1 MEKKITVRS
10 AIGITVIGMLV
21 LLVVVFLALMA
32 TDKKLEAANTEV
44 VSTFVVSAEAASEA
58 PEEGLVPVITGS
70 TVYGKYRYFRDVVT
84 DTMYMY
90 IVDKPL
96 VQMEDPATGLPLT
109 YEKYLEYKEDVAK

>member
-1 MEKKITVRS
+1 MEKKITVKS
-10 AIGITVIGMLV
+10 AIGITVIGMVVL
-21 LLVVVFLALMA
+21 LLVVFVALVA
-32 TDKKLEAANTEV
+32 TDKELEAANTEV
-44 VSTFVVSAEAASEA
+44 ASTLVVSAGAASEA
-58 PEEGLVPVITGS
+58 PEEGLVPVTTGS

-109 YEKYLEYKEDVAK
+109 YENYLKYQEEAK

>member
-1 MEKKITVRS
+1 MEKKITVKS
-10 AIGITVIGMLV
+10 AIGITVVSMLV
-21 LLVVVFLALMA
+21 LLVVVFIALIA
-32 TDKKLEAANTEV
+32 ADKKLEAGNTEV
-44 VSTFVVSAEAASEA
+44 ATTLVVNAEAASEA
-58 PEEGLVPVITGS
+58 PEEGLVPVIAGT

-109 YEKYLEYKEDVAK
+109 YEKYLEYKEDVTK